1 MASATVTPSSYINNY
16 ATLNSSL
23 STDNFVKFGT
33 TSNAS
38 AGNRHLL
45 ELTTAEADPA
55 TGSASKL
62 YWALAQ
68 MMHRS
73 MNFVPDLTG
82 NASTNPVGNAS
93 VARDAADATNASAV
107 LTRKSSKMSASQSM
121 STDNTSGTPVIT
133 QTFVFTFTLG
143 ATGLDVTAD

>member
-1 MASATVTPSSYINNY
+1 MASATVTPATYLNNY

-33 TSNAS
+33 TDNATV
-38 AGNRHLL
+38 ANRHLL
-45 ELTTAEADPA
+45 ELTTAEANPT

-73 MNFVPDLTG
+73 MNFIPDASNPTG
-82 NASTNPVGNAS
+82 NITTP
-93 VARDAADATNASAV
+93 RDTADATNVSAV
-107 LTRKSSKMSASQSM
+107 TTRKSAKMSATQSM

>member
-1 MASATVTPSSYINNY
+1 MPAPTLTPASYLNNY
-16 ATLNSSL
+16 ATLNSTL
-23 STDNFVKFGT
+23 ATDNFVKFGT
-33 TSNAS
+33 TDNATVAS
-38 AGNRHLL
+38 RYLL
-45 ELTTAEADPA
+45 DLTTAEANA
-55 TGSASKL
+55 TTGSAAKL

-73 MNFVPDLTG
+73 MNFIPDSSNPTG
-82 NASTNPVGNAS
+82 NITTP
-93 VARDAADATNASAV
+93 RDSADATNASAD

>member
-1 MASATVTPSSYINNY
+1 MANAVVTPATYLNNY

-33 TSNAS
+33 TDNATV
-38 AGNRHLL
+38 ANRYLL
-45 ELTTAEADPA
+45 ELTTAEANA
-55 TGSASKL
+55 TTGSASKL

-73 MNFVPDLTG
+73 MNFIPD
-82 NASTNPVGNAS
+82 ATNPAGNITTP
-93 VARDAADATNASAV
+93 RDSADATNVSAV
-107 LTRKSSKMSASQSM
+107 TTRKSSKMSASQSM

-133 QTFVFTFTLG
+133 QTFVFTFALG
-143 ATGLDVTAD
+143 ATGGLDVTAD

>member
-1 MASATVTPSSYINNY
+1 MPAPTLTPASYLNNY
-16 ATLNSSL
+16 ATLNSTL
-23 STDNFVKFGT
+23 ATDNFVKFGT
-33 TSNAS
+33 TDNSTVA
-38 AGNRHLL
+38 NRYLL
-45 ELTTAEADPA
+45 DLTTAEANA
-55 TGSASKL
+55 TTGSASKL

-73 MNFVPDLTG
+73 INFIPDSSNPTG
-82 NASTNPVGNAS
+82 NLTTP
-93 VARDAADATNASAV
+93 RDSADATNASAV
-107 LTRKSSKMSASQSM
+107 LTRKSSKMAASQSM

>member
-1 MASATVTPSSYINNY
+1 MPAPTVTPATYLNNY
-16 ATLNSSL
+16 ATLNSSIA
-23 STDNFVKFGT
+23 SDNFVKFGT
-33 TSNAS
+33 TDNATV
-38 AGNRHLL
+38 ANRYLL
-45 ELTTAEADPA
+45 ELSSAEAHPT

-73 MNFVPDLTG
+73 MNFIPDASNPTG
-82 NASTNPVGNAS
+82 NTATP
-93 VARDAADATNASAV
+93 RDAVDATNVSAV
-107 LTRKSSKMSASQSM
+107 TTRKSSKMSASQSM

>member
-1 MASATVTPSSYINNY
+1 MANAVVTPATYLNNY
-16 ATLNSSL
+16 ATLNSTL
-23 STDNFVKFGT
+23 ATDNFVKFGT
-33 TSNAS
+33 TDNSTVA
-38 AGNRHLL
+38 NRYLL
-45 ELTTAEADPA
+45 ELTTAEANA
-55 TGSASKL
+55 TTGSAPKL

-73 MNFVPDLTG
+73 MNFIPDASNPTG
-82 NASTNPVGNAS
+82 NTATP
-93 VARDAADATNASAV
+93 RDAVDATNVSAV

-143 ATGLDVTAD
+143 ATGGLDVTAD